1 MLELQSFFSL
11 PMYACVLGKEE
22 GVLFLSV
29 VVVVAGIAFSRLYCV
44 FLGCFNLFREKV
56 RVC

>member
-1 MLELQSFFSL
+1 
-11 PMYACVLGKEE
+11 MYACVLGKEE